1 MKRLLVLLAIVGLV
15 VALPLSHVVFAKGD
29 KSRAKVKICFVN
41 PENDVILFGGGMVVF
56 GNVIRVL
63 KKTVPAYEAYE
74 ASTDFELMDEDLRDD
89 IEELRGINLRD
100 ADCNFIVPNRDIPTT

>member
-29 KSRAKVKICFVN
+29 KSRAEVKICLVT
-41 PENDVILFGGGMVVF
+41 ENDVILFGGGMVVF
-56 GNVIRVL
+56 GNVSRVL

-74 ASTDFELMDEDLRDD
+74 ASTDFELMDEDLRYDL
-89 IEELRGINLRD
+89 EERFGIVLRE
-100 ADCNFIVPNRDIPTT
+100 ADCNFIVYNRDFPTT